1 MRRTTQEGE
10 DNTMQCSVHAERA
23 TDSEAQEFSKCLP
36 AFRPK
41 LSDRVINIG
50 QMEKALVHSSPSSA
64 SVLLPVASTSTD
76 AAEARKP
83 GQGFVSQ
90 DLPVAKGYSRVAST
104 STLGFCNPRIQ
115 FDGPRRQIA
124 GTSHVPDRRG
134 FEA

>member
-64 SVLLPVASTSTD
+64 SILPAVASTSTD
-76 AAEARKP
+76 AAEAQETGARA
-83 GQGFVSQ
+83 SSSRTS
-90 DLPVAKGYSRVAST
+90 LLRKGYSTFASL
-104 STLGFCNPRIQ
+104 STWGSAPVIRKQGNR
-115 FDGPRRQIA
+115 DA
-124 GTSHVPDRRG
+124 
-134 FEA
+134 A